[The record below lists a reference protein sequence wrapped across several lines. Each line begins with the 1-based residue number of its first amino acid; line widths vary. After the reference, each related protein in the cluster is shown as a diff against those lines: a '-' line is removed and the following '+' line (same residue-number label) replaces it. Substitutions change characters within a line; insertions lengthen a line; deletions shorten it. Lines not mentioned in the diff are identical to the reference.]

1 MAAPPEKKRKKQ
13 QQVMHDR
20 FSVETTMVWGVADF
34 RNPPFVDINT
44 CLLQ

>member
-1 MAAPPEKKRKKQ
+1 MAAPPEKKKK

-20 FSVETTMVWGVADF
+20 FSVETTMVWGVAHF
-34 RNPPFVDINT
+34 RNPPFVDMTT

>member
-20 FSVETTMVWGVADF
+20 FSVETTMV
-34 RNPPFVDINT
+34 
-44 CLLQ
+44 